1 MAEVFEQRTFLH
13 DNAADRIIPIGYLSG
28 NPKPKCDC
36 PDQEVY
42 SSNKPH
48 KGDFVA
54 VSDVLS
60 TPGSGV
66 AIPNSRPRYHFLDG
80 LRGLSAL
87 YVVLYHTY
95 ENALTRSPTP
105 MPAWLLHATRWMSF
119 GHYAVAVFIVLSGYS
134 LMLPVVQSTD
144 GTMPYSVGEFFKRR
158 SRRILPPYYAALL
171 FALLVSGAWIGLQ
184 HLLHIHN
191 VGRALT
197 ENFDPLNLLTHLLLI
212 HNLTGRYAAS
222 INPPAWSVATE
233 WQIYLLFP
241 FLLLPIWRRF
251 GVMVMILTGFGVGLA
266 PHYLLPAASNLDGA
280 CFWYT
285 GLFALGMTGAVIG
298 GSRYFP
304 GPLLKTPRVWGA
316 VTALLALSFGVLA
329 AVLPRSLRGGCIDLS
344 PLWLTDL
351 LVGLTSLCLIVYC
364 KRCAT
369 EDVSS
374 RRPLILH
381 LLELPALVA
390 LGGFSYS
397 LYLIHSPVIGG
408 LWRLLIKLH
417 WSGPKLFVGMLSGV
431 PLIVG
436 FAYLFYL
443 SCERYFLPRKRI

>member
-1 MAEVFEQRTFLH
+1 M
-13 DNAADRIIPIGYLSG
+13 
-28 NPKPKCDC
+28 
-36 PDQEVY
+36 
-42 SSNKPH
+42 
-48 KGDFVA
+48 A
-54 VSDVLS
+54 VSDSLS
-60 TPGSGV
+60 RPIPGVVSS
-66 AIPNSRPRYHFLDG
+66 PSRPRYHFLDG

-87 YVVLYHTY
+87 YVVIYHSY

-134 LMLPVVQSTD
+134 LMLPVVQSTE
-144 GTMPYSVGEFFKRR
+144 GKMPYGLKEFFIRR

-184 HLLHIHN
+184 RLLHVPN
-191 VGRALT
+191 VGRSLT
-197 ENFDPLNLLTHLLLI
+197 ENFDPINLLTHLLLI

-233 WQIYLLFP
+233 WQIYFLFP

-251 GVMVMILTGFGVGLA
+251 GVTVMILCGFGVGLA
-266 PHYLLPAASNLDGA
+266 PHYLLPATSNWDSA
-280 CFWYT
+280 CFWYA
-285 GLFALGMTGAVIG
+285 GLFALGMAGAVIG
-298 GSRYFP
+298 GSQYFP
-304 GPLLKTPRVWGA
+304 GPLFKTPRVWGV
-316 VTALLALSFGVLA
+316 VTACLALLFVVLA

-351 LVGLTSLCLIVYC
+351 LIGLMSLCLIVYC

-369 EDVSS
+369 EKISS
-374 RRPLILH
+374 RRPLILR

-417 WSGPKLFVGMLSGV
+417 WSGPKLFAGMLSGV

-436 FAYLFYL
+436 FAYLFYM
-443 SCERYFLPRKRI
+443 SCERYFLPQKKV